1 MAHHLHQQYAQKRIS
16 AHQAAGMVASGMT
29 VHLSGSANLATII
42 DKYLSRRVKELKNV
56 TLHTY
61 LDTMPYRCCEVDP
74 QGEVFRWYSGF
85 ILGYTRAL
93 SRERGIGVYRS
104 STWHNVPAFLRSEPK
119 YDFCFLV
126 TAPMDGSGY
135 FNFGLTVGESMA
147 IADSSRKIVA
157 VVRPDMPTLCGG
169 NQEAIHISRIDHIV
183 EDNEFETICLPPVQ
197 ADDRDGAIARH
208 IMASGLIGNG
218 STLQIGIGGLPNSVL
233 DMLKDS
239 GFRHCGFHTEMLTE
253 KMLDLI
259 EAGVVDNS
267 RKRLDRYRTVFTFC
281 LGSRTLY
288 DYADRNPA
296 FASYPVDYTNNPLV
310 IARQPNMFSLN
321 SAAQVDLSGQV
332 ASEQIGGTRPVQISG
347 TGGQLDFVMGT
358 MLAEDGNGVSVLA
371 LYSEHKGESK
381 IVPLL
386 ESGATVTVPR
396 SMVDHVATEWGLARL
411 RGLSNNERARA
422 LIAIAHPKFRND
434 LTRKARDAGLLPY
447 GAGFSGKRPAGV
459 LSQSDASH

>member
-1 MAHHLHQQYAQKRIS
+1 MTHHPHQQYAEKRIS
-16 AHQAAGMVASGMT
+16 ARQAAGLVTSDMV

-42 DKYLSRRVKELKNV
+42 DKYLSERVNELNNV

-61 LDTMPYRCCEVDP
+61 LDTIPYRCCAADP
-74 QGEVFRWYSGF
+74 KGDVFRWYSGF

-93 SRERGIGVYRS
+93 SRERGIGIYRS
-104 STWHNVPAFLRSEPK
+104 STWHNVPAVLRSRPK
-119 YDFCFLV
+119 YDICFLV
-126 TAPMDGSGY
+126 TAPMDGAGY
-135 FNFGLTVGESMA
+135 FNFGLTVAESMA

-157 VVRPDMPTLCGG
+157 VVRPDMPILYGG

-183 EDNEFETICLPPVQ
+183 EDDEFETICLPPVE
-197 ADDRDGAIARH
+197 ADDRDRSIARH
-208 IMASGLIGNG
+208 IMAAGLLGSG

-239 GFRHCGFHTEMLTE
+239 GFRHFGFHTEMLTE
-253 KMLDLI
+253 KMYDLI
-259 EAGVVDNS
+259 DAGVVDNS
-267 RKRLDRYRTVFTFC
+267 RKRLDRFKTVFAFC
-281 LGSRTLY
+281 LGSRKLY
-288 DYADRNPA
+288 DFADRNPA

-332 ASEQIGGTRPVQISG
+332 ASEQIGGPRPVQISG

-371 LYSEHKGESK
+371 VYSAHKGESK

-386 ESGATVTVPR
+386 ESGANVTVPR

-411 RGLSNNERARA
+411 RGLSTNERARA
-422 LIAIAHPKFRND
+422 LIAIAHPKFRDD

-447 GAGFSGKRPAGV
+447 GAGLSGKRPAGV
-459 LSQSDASH
+459 LSQSDA